1 MSDPHHPDEVSF
13 LGVHAMAGSVAEFL
27 ADVISQTIANLF
39 SSISAG

>member
-13 LGVHAMAGSVAEFL
+13 RGVHAMAGSAADFL
-27 ADVISQTIANLF
+27 AEVITRTIANLF